1 MQVTMDGMIIK
12 AKKSKRD
19 RNEKEKRKRKTK
31 SCSSRARA
39 TRSSHEEGWVSVIA
53 SKHGWDDD
61 EWMDGW
67 MDGIQQIVYVQ
78 GHSFKSMICMNLLQI
93 ITIGIDRTK
102 KETRRDEKKTRG
114 MRGKKKTRK
123 ENVKFITNRKET
135 KREKWRVV
143 LTPPLQTRSKGIAM
157 LSSQPQPHP
166 QSN

>member
-1 MQVTMDGMIIK
+1 
-12 AKKSKRD
+12 
-19 RNEKEKRKRKTK
+19 
-31 SCSSRARA
+31 
-39 TRSSHEEGWVSVIA
+39 
-53 SKHGWDDD
+53 
-61 EWMDGW
+61 

-78 GHSFKSMICMNLLQI
+78 GHSFKSMICKNLLQI
-93 ITIGIDRTK
+93 ITIGIDKTK
-102 KETRRDEKKTRG
+102 KETRGDEKKTRG

>member
-39 TRSSHEEGWVSVIA
+39 TRSSHERRWVSVIA

-143 LTPPLQTRSKGIAM
+143 LTPPS
-157 LSSQPQPHP
+157 
-166 QSN
+166 